1 MIGWNPG
8 APRLVANI
16 FRARSL
22 AQCDRNSVVLLHLD
36 GWRKKSVPFVTIL
49 ESVSLQKYWSTDWNK
64 VFDLHG
70 LQASEGFNSTNSET
84 VKCFPSLSCYWVY
97 FRLRCLFVKL
107 LFLQNISKLGCFSI
121 LWASEMIVTS
131 FVHSRA
137 NMAGRLQTVCWNCG
151 LSEMEGKTCTDL
163 KGQRWCLLV
172 FEGWRVGL
180 CFQVVFI
187 CSTDQ
192 QRFFTAEGCV

>member
-1 MIGWNPG
+1 MTEWNPG

-16 FRARSL
+16 FWARSL
-22 AQCDRNSVVLLHLD
+22 AQCDRNFVVLLHFD

-84 VKCFPSLSCYWVY
+84 VKSFPSLSCYWIN
-97 FRLRCLFVKL
+97 LKLWCLFVKL
-107 LFLQNISKLGCFSI
+107 LFLQNAVISQSCELT
-121 LWASEMIVTS
+121 SETIVTS
-131 FVHSRA
+131 FVHFRT
-137 NMAGRLQTVCWNCG
+137 NVAGRLQTACWNCG
-151 LSEMEGKTCTDL
+151 LSEMEGKACTDL
-163 KGQRWCLLV
+163 KGQRWHLLV

-180 CFQVVFI
+180 CFGVVFI
-187 CSTDQ
+187 CSIDQ
-192 QRFFTAEGCV
+192 QRFFTQ